1 MLEFA
6 TLIKEA
12 ICVANLVIINTLAK
26 DFIKDQILVWYS
38 SNPFAFESEKFKI
51 CRMKGA
57 LSVDRLKL
65 LIRNRQARR
74 IDGRI
79 FFLTTRISTA
89 DTFSFPSPL
98 LLSFVKYDSTSVTIN
113 CAFLRAALL
122 SPSWSC
128 PKIPQHCPPNAE
140 IAELE
145 ELCHTMGPSAWRSVL
160 L

>member
-26 DFIKDQILVWYS
+26 DFIKDQILVWYN
-38 SNPFAFESEKFKI
+38 SNPFAFECEKFKI
-51 CRMKGA
+51 CRIEGA

-79 FFLTTRISTA
+79 FFLTTTISTA
-89 DTFSFPSPL
+89 SHFLFRLPCFFL
-98 LLSFVKYDSTSVTIN
+98 L
-113 CAFLRAALL
+113 
-122 SPSWSC
+122 
-128 PKIPQHCPPNAE
+128 
-140 IAELE
+140 
-145 ELCHTMGPSAWRSVL
+145 
-160 L
+160 

>member
-26 DFIKDQILVWYS
+26 DFIKDQILVWYN
-38 SNPFAFESEKFKI
+38 SNPFAFECEKFKI
-51 CRMKGA
+51 CRIKGA

-79 FFLTTRISTA
+79 FLRYQRRH
-89 DTFSFPSPL
+89 TFFSVSLASF
-98 LLSFVKYDSTSVTIN
+98 F
-113 CAFLRAALL
+113 C
-122 SPSWSC
+122 
-128 PKIPQHCPPNAE
+128 KI
-140 IAELE
+140 
-145 ELCHTMGPSAWRSVL
+145 
-160 L
+160 